1 MTVNEFLFLITGIVV
16 GASALQTINNFYS
29 CKHDWTKWEH
39 YLLTMQKRKCK
50 KCGLRQERD

>member
-1 MTVNEFLFLITGIVV
+1 MDIIIYLPLVAMFYLAFHK
-16 GASALQTINNFYS
+16 TINGLFG
-29 CKHDWTKWEH
+29 CRHDWGNWEH